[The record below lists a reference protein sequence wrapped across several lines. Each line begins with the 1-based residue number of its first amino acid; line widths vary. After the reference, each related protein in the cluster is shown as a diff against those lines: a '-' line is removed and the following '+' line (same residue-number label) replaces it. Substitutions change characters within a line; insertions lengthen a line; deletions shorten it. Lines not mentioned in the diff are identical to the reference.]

1 KSLAEQNGSCEGAV
15 AILDAGAQYG
25 KVIDRRVRELCIRSE
40 ILPLETPAFAL
51 REQGYRA
58 IIISGGPASV
68 YAEDAPWFDP
78 AIFTI
83 GKPVLGICYGMQM
96 MNKVFGGSVHRKS
109 VREDGV
115 FSIGL
120 DNTCSLFRGLQKD
133 ELVLL
138 THGDSVDKVADG
150 FKVVA
155 QSGNIIAGIAN
166 EQKKLYGTQFHP
178 EVDLT
183 ERGMD
188 MLRNFLFE
196 IAGCTSNFTVQNRE
210 QTCIAEIKEKVD
222 KSKVLWRSDS
232 QCAQAL
238 LNKALNRD
246 QVIAVH
252 IDNGFMRKR
261 ESQSVEEALTKL
273 GIKLKV
279 VNAEDR
285 THTETH
291 QHDLNMTTNPEE
303 KRKNIGDP
311 FVKNLCKL
319 FIHHLSLLLL

>member
-1 KSLAEQNGSCEGAV
+1 M
-15 AILDAGAQYG
+15 
-25 KVIDRRVRELCIRSE
+25 CIVC
-40 ILPLETPAFAL
+40 IW
-51 REQGYRA
+51 
-58 IIISGGPASV
+58 V
-68 YAEDAPWFDP
+68 Y
-78 AIFTI
+78 
-83 GKPVLGICYGMQM
+83 
-96 MNKVFGGSVHRKS
+96 
-109 VREDGV
+109 
-115 FSIGL
+115 
-120 DNTCSLFRGLQKD
+120 RGLQKE

-196 IAGCTSNFTVQNRE
+196 IAGCTSNFTVQNR
-210 QTCIAEIKEKVD
+210 QLSCIREIQEKVD
-222 KSKVLWRSDS
+222 KSKVLVLLSGGVDS
-232 QCAQAL
+232 TVCTAL
-238 LNKALNRD
+238 LNKALNQE

-273 GIKLKV
+273 GIKLKGKLYV
-279 VNAEDR
+279 
-285 THTETH
+285 
-291 QHDLNMTTNPEE
+291 QM
-303 KRKNIGDP
+303 
-311 FVKNLCKL
+311 FVDS
-319 FIHHLSLLLL
+319 LSNEGIQ